1 MLATCQGIVTAVSRH
16 ILALLEFSFPSS
28 RLPSQDYPTA
38 PSALPAAVQHKYL
51 T

>member
-1 MLATCQGIVTAVSRH
+1 MLATCQGIVTAVNRH
-16 ILALLEFSFPSS
+16 IVALLELPFPSS
-28 RLPSQDYPTA
+28 LLPSQYYPAA